1 MCMSRPGR
9 VVALRGG
16 MAEVDVQ
23 GRRSWFNALMVP
35 DLEAG
40 AWVLTH
46 TSLVISQITEKD
58 ARAVEDLL
66 REEVELES

>member
-1 MCMSRPGR
+1 MSRPGR
-9 VVALRGG
+9 VVTLRGG

-23 GRRSWFNALMVP
+23 GRRTWFNALMVP
-35 DLEAG
+35 ELKAG

-46 TSLVISQITEKD
+46 TSLVISEITEKE